1 MIILW
6 RLHSNEQNLDQLCF
20 YWEKLDQKTGKS
32 IANVDFNKE
41 PRNESLFLVNYF
53 VLFLFPLDI

>member
-1 MIILW
+1 MTFAFKCTELRSAVFLSGKIG
-6 RLHSNEQNLDQLCF
+6 
-20 YWEKLDQKTGKS
+20 QKKGKS

-41 PRNESLFLVNYF
+41 PRNGSIFLVNYF

>member
-1 MIILW
+1 MI
-6 RLHSNEQNLDQLCF
+6 SEQNLDQLCF
-20 YWEKLDQKTGKS
+20 YWEKLDKKTGKS